1 MQLSSPP
8 RQTQEECKE
17 VMCKQDVVPIP
28 AQEDE
33 HGDLRRLARMLEV
46 KTRMLDE
53 MARAAGQLQAERARE
68 RERLQEEREKE
79 RELLTAEV
87 RRKENQLDDLRA
99 MFIAWQ
105 DRLQQIEREKVAMV

>member
-1 MQLSSPP
+1 MHA
-8 RQTQEECKE
+8 EECKE

-79 RELLTAEV
+79 RELLAAEV
-87 RRKENQLDDLRA
+87 CRKENQLDDLRA
-99 MFIAWQ
+99 MFIALQ